1 MNISIIIPI
10 YEVELYIERCLLS
23 IMNQTF
29 TESVECI
36 LIDDCSPDNS
46 LIIAKKLINAYKGNI
61 QFRIISHPYNKGI
74 AAVRNTGVLAAKGDY
89 IQFIDGDDY
98 TEPDMLKELY
108 QEAIKKQVD
117 IVIADYWESYPNN
130 EIYQNQVVADT
141 PKGCL
146 SLMADKKIKAALW
159 FKFVK
164 RDLYINHNL
173 SFIEGKNY
181 GEDFRM
187 SFLLFYYAK
196 SVTHIP
202 QAFVHYIKYNS
213 TSYSYHFSKKNQEDS
228 VANLNDLDYLLKNM
242 DDFEQYKSSLYKMEM
257 DLKFKLLLY
266 SKGELQ
272 KKWNKLYKNA
282 YIKAFDTDLSLF
294 WKIAFIGT
302 YFNLLCWFN
311 LFRKIGCIIRKN
323 SYTIYE

>member
-1 MNISIIIPI
+1 MNISVIIPI
-10 YEVELYIERCLLS
+10 YNVEAYIERCLLS
-23 IMNQTF
+23 VMNQTF
-29 TESVECI
+29 TEGVECI
-36 LIDDCSPDNS
+36 LVNDSTPDNS
-46 LIIAKKLINAYKGNI
+46 IKIAENLINKYKGNI
-61 QFRIISHPYNKGI
+61 LFRIISHKYNRGI
-74 AAVRNTGVLAAKGDY
+74 AASRNTGLYAATGTYILYIDSDDY
-89 IQFIDGDDY
+89 IERTMLEEMY
-98 TEPDMLKELY
+98 TK
-108 QEAIKKQVD
+108 AINKQAD

-130 EIYQNQVVADT
+130 EIYQCQVVADT

-146 SLMADKKIKAALW
+146 PLIADKKIKAALW

-164 RDLYINHNL
+164 RDLYIHHNL

-181 GEDFRM
+181 GEDVRM

-228 VANLNDLDYLLKNM
+228 VANLNDLVSLLKNM
-242 DDFEQYKSSLYKMEM
+242 NDFEQYKSSLYKMEM

-272 KKWNKLYKNA
+272 KKWNKLYKDA
-282 YIKAFDTDLSLF
+282 YIKVFDTDLSIF

-311 LFRKIGCIIRKN
+311 LFRRIGRIIRKH
-323 SYTIYE
+323 SFTIYE